1 MRPVPEMVWLLAA
14 LPLAAAL
21 GSGVALLASPEHAP
35 RHPQRAQ
42 KLALALAAGLL
53 IDHALAMF
61 LPTLHWVAIGAFA
74 IAAGS
79 VAWALAA
86 RREELGELLAIG
98 WLRWLLLAAIL
109 LAFAGPILFEPLQDW
124 DARSIWF
131 FGAKRIFYGA
141 GLSDQSAWSLPAYDF
156 SHPDYPKLLPVL
168 GAQFAQGLGVW
179 NEYIPKASL
188 LLLLAPVVVA
198 LVGLSRR
205 IGLALAALAMALLL
219 STKEYLWNGYADTHM
234 ALYGAIAL
242 LYFAR
247 WLAASS
253 SSLHLA
259 LAGSFLGVAVNLKNE
274 GALLALC
281 IAVVLAGWGLLCAA
295 SRAPAPWRPWR
306 PVPAGVWIAL
316 VLPWIGFAGWAVTKH
331 HWQLANDL
339 QLGVGSVQR
348 VLQRLGEGQLPV
360 IVRTLVL
367 RSDAGRAAGLLLL
380 AAGLARA
387 LRTPVPASAWF
398 PAAVALLY
406 CAGLCV
412 IYLATPNDVAWHLST
427 SADRTIVL
435 AAFGFLGST
444 FLVLEAMED
453 AGADGSADAQKT
465 GLQT

>member
-1 MRPVPEMVWLLAA
+1 MRSVPELAWVLAA

-21 GSGVALLASPEHAP
+21 GSAVALLASPRPAL
-35 RHPQRAQ
+35 RHWHRTQV
-42 KLALALAAGLL
+42 LALALVAGLL
-53 IDHALAMF
+53 VDHALAV
-61 LPTLHWVAIGAFA
+61 LVSTLRWVALGAFA

-79 VAWALAA
+79 LAWALSS
-86 RREELGELLAIG
+86 RRRALRDMLAIG

-131 FGAKRIFYGA
+131 FGAKRIFFDG
-141 GLSDQSAWSLPAYDF
+141 GLADASAWTLPAYEF
-156 SHPDYPKLLPVL
+156 SHPDYPKLLPL
-168 GAQFAQGLGVW
+168 LAAQFAQGWGVW

-188 LLLLAPVVVA
+188 LLLLAPVVAA
-198 LVGLSRR
+198 LAGLSQR
-205 IGLALAALAMALLL
+205 IGLALGALAFVLLL
-219 STKEYLWNGYADTHM
+219 STRQYLWNGYADTYL
-234 ALYGAIAL
+234 ALFGVLSL

-247 WLAASS
+247 WLGSS
-253 SSLHLA
+253 SALNLA
-259 LAGSFLGVAVNLKNE
+259 LAGAFLGVAVNLKNE

-281 IAVVLAGWGLLCAA
+281 IAVALAGWRLTAAA
-295 SRAPAPWRPWR
+295 SPPVAPWRGWPS
-306 PVPAGVWIAL
+306 GVWIAL
-316 VLPWIGFAGWAVTKH
+316 LLPWVGFAGWTLTKQ
-331 HWQLANDL
+331 HWQLTNDL
-339 QLGVGSVQR
+339 QLGAGSAQR
-348 VLQRLGEGQLPV
+348 FVQRLGEGQLPV
-360 IVRTLVL
+360 ILNTLVL

-380 AAGLARA
+380 AAGLARV
-387 LRTPVPASAWF
+387 LRTPLPASAWF

-444 FLVLEAMED
+444 FLVLEAMEGV
-453 AGADGSADAQKT
+453 AADGRAPAAKT